1 MNMHYWDCV
10 GLSFIPNEWNEF
22 YYSKLMYHKFPD
34 MNIRLKMKIIDKDIF
49 VMFEWDS
56 KVYKTDFDNLDFV
69 IEVEDELENLYIKKQ
84 RIRNELDKIQGDFE

>member
-1 MNMHYWDCV
+1 
-10 GLSFIPNEWNEF
+10 
-22 YYSKLMYHKFPD
+22 MYHKLPD

-49 VMFEWDS
+49 VMFDWDS